1 MDESYDVFDDGMSDL
16 SSSGLEDSE
25 QSDYEGNN
33 AIRHAQLSFKKD
45 DRVLCYHGPMLY
57 DATITD
63 IRALSDDSEGDGP
76 QYKVHYTG
84 WNSKWDEWVSEGRLL
99 RLNKDNKAVQQR
111 LKIELMSKE
120 NSNAELLDES
130 SSEIYDSEYED
141 DEGEDYY
148 EDDYADDEWR
158 LQLET
163 SSHTKAKLLDDWEFI
178 TLRFQLIKMP
188 RLPTVDDILAD
199 YLEYRLDM
207 EEEEI
212 KNGRKDGSI
221 LDRNVKIE
229 TTDASII
236 DDESVNSTM
245 KNAVS
250 DQNVMMSI
258 DSDLK
263 NDKDDM
269 TAVKTITIEELWE
282 QRIAELRNLFNVA
295 LGRQLLY
302 RFERYQF
309 AMLCENHPDGEFSS
323 LYGAEHL
330 LRLLVMFPSLIE
342 RSGMSEEQEDLTRDF
357 ISDLVTFIE
366 THSDKYLSTQYE
378 NATPEYI
385 RFTWEY

>member
-1 MDESYDVFDDGMSDL
+1 MDESYDVFDDDMSDL

-25 QSDYEGNN
+25 QSDYEENN
-33 AIRHAQLSFKKD
+33 ATRHAQLSFKKD

-63 IRALSDDSEGDGP
+63 IRAISDDSDGDGP

-99 RLNKDNKAVQQR
+99 RLNKDNKAVQQK
-111 LKIELMSKE
+111 LKIELMAKE
-120 NSNAELLDES
+120 NINAELLDES
-130 SSEIYDSEYED
+130 SSEIYESEYED

-148 EDDYADDEWR
+148 DDDYPDEEWR
-158 LQLET
+158 LLLET
-163 SSHTKAKLLDDWEFI
+163 SSHTKTKLLDDWEYI

-188 RLPTVDDILAD
+188 RLPTVDNILAD

-212 KNGRKDGSI
+212 KNGRK
-221 LDRNVKIE
+221 E
-229 TTDASII
+229 MTDASII
-236 DDESVNSTM
+236 DESANS
-245 KNAVS
+245 AVKHEVP
-250 DQNVMMSI
+250 DQNVMMSV
-258 DSDLK
+258 DSDLN
-263 NDKDDM
+263 NDKDDT

-282 QRIAELRNLFNVA
+282 QRISELRSLFNVA

-309 AMLCENHPDGEFSS
+309 AMLCENHPDSEFSS

-342 RSGMSEEQEDLTRDF
+342 RSGMSEEQDDLTRDF

-366 THSDKYLSTQYE
+366 NNNDKYLSTQYE